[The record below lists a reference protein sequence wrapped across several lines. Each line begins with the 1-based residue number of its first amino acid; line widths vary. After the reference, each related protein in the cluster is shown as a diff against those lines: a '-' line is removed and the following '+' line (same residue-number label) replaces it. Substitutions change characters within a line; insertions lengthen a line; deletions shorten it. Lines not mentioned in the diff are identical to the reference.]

1 MWIPRFSN
9 AWWRAMAETLIS
21 IAMIGVFAL
30 AAGAVALWRR
40 GGSKRQAVWMA
51 LAATVL
57 LGNVLIIA
65 WPA

>member
-1 MWIPRFSN
+1 
-9 AWWRAMAETLIS
+9 MAETLIS